1 MYRLHIRRSVGF
13 VWSKNMT
20 KPLIPVTS
28 AALLLTS
35 VLSAPVWAADLTSNY
50 QEPPAYSEPSSGSTN
65 WTGAYAGVHGGVTSP
80 KINPF
85 DGGKGLNLGVHGGYN
100 ADVGG
105 AVVGGELD
113 YSYLGDANVKVS
125 NGHLNERHR
134 IAAKAK
140 AGVPLDQTLIYGTGG
155 LAMTNY
161 RDNGATSGPD
171 GWKPG
176 LLLGA
181 GIEHKLTD
189 NISARVEY
197 DYVMTS
203 NVRSFT
209 AGTESKRDVHDHS
222 ITAGIDYKF

>member
-1 MYRLHIRRSVGF
+1 
-13 VWSKNMT
+13 MT

-35 VLSAPVWAADLTSNY
+35 VLSAPVLAADLTSNY

-113 YSYLGDANVKVS
+113 YSYLGDADVKVS
-125 NGHLNERHR
+125 NGKLNERHR

-197 DYVMTS
+197 DYVMTG

>member
-1 MYRLHIRRSVGF
+1 
-13 VWSKNMT
+13 MT
-20 KPLIPVTS
+20 FKSRALAAT
-28 AALLLTS
+28 AALFLGTTLA
-35 VLSAPVWAADLTSNY
+35 APLWAADLTTSY
-50 QEPPAYSEPSSGSTN
+50 QEPPAYSEPSSASTD

-85 DGGKGLNLGVHGGYN
+85 DGGKGMNLGVHGGYN

-113 YSYLGDANVKVS
+113 YSYLGDADVNVR
-125 NGHLNERHR
+125 NGKLNERHR
-134 IAAKAK
+134 LAAKAK
-140 AGVPLDQTLIYGTGG
+140 AGVPLGQTLIYGTGG
-155 LAMTNY
+155 LAMTNF

-181 GIEHKLTD
+181 GIEQKLTG

-203 NVRSFT
+203 NVRSYT
-209 AGTESKRDVHDHS
+209 GGVESKRDVHDHS

>member
-1 MYRLHIRRSVGF
+1 MI
-13 VWSKNMT
+13 M
-20 KPLIPVTS
+20 KPLVL
-28 AALLLTS
+28 AASTAFLLGS
-35 VLSAPVWAADLTSNY
+35 FASAPLRAADLTSSY
-50 QEPPAYSEPSSGSTN
+50 AEPPAYNEPAASTD

-113 YSYLGDANVKVS
+113 YSYLGDADVHVS
-125 NGHLNERHR
+125 NGRLNERHR
-134 IAAKAK
+134 IAAKVK

-155 LAMTNY
+155 LAMTNF

-181 GIEHKLTD
+181 GIEHKLTG

-203 NVRSFT
+203 DVRSFT
-209 AGTESKRDVHDHS
+209 GGVESKRDVHDHS

>member
-1 MYRLHIRRSVGF
+1 
-13 VWSKNMT
+13 MT
-20 KPLIPVTS
+20 FKPLVLAAS
-28 AALLLTS
+28 AALFLS
-35 VLSAPVWAADLTSNY
+35 PALSAPLWAADVTSNY
-50 QEPPAYSEPSSGSTN
+50 AEPPAYNEPAAGPTD
-65 WTGAYAGVHGGVTSP
+65 WTGAYAGVHGGLTSP
-80 KINPF
+80 KLNPF
-85 DGGKGLNLGVHGGYN
+85 DGGKGMNLGVHGGYN

-113 YSYLGDANVKVS
+113 YSYLGDADVKV
-125 NGHLNERHR
+125 NGGKLNERHR

-161 RDNGATSGPD
+161 RDHGGVSGPD

-181 GIEHKLTD
+181 GIEQKLTS

-203 NVRSFT
+203 GVRSFT